1 MSAIAH
7 FYRMDTTRPHLWWI
21 SCEKCH
27 STGIAHL
34 QRNDAVWCTKCDR
47 RGKIQV
53 AIYRPDSLKLVQW
66 PLGIGICF
74 AVAALACC
82 LILLG

>member
-53 AIYRPDSLKLVQW
+53 AIYRSDSLKLVQW

-74 AVAALACC
+74 AVAALACY
-82 LILLG
+82 LILFG